1 MTLQQFHVPTIRAS
15 LTLAAAG
22 IALTLAACSS
32 SNGPDLSDE
41 PPLASLP
48 DPRDRE
54 EATPDEDF
62 LDPFAAEADDAAF
75 AGPRIAAVNDRS
87 PRANFG
93 QLSVYGSVGNTPS
106 SRRPYDGSEN
116 LMQVSHGVEG
126 ADFDPDISHQGDRIV
141 FASTQHR
148 RTADVY
154 IKRIGS
160 RSVTQ
165 LTADPANDV
174 MPAISPDDSRIAFA
188 SDRAGSWNLYVMN
201 ATGGQSVQLT
211 DDSAH
216 ELHPSWSPDGANIAY
231 CRLGEVSGR
240 WELWVLEVDNP
251 AVKHFVGYGLFPV
264 WSPAGDEILFQR
276 ARDRG
281 DRLFSVWTIDFEN
294 GQGENPT
301 EVIASSAAAIV
312 NPTWSPDGRRIAF
325 CTIPI
330 PDHVDSDR
338 PSVADL
344 WIMNADGTGRA
355 NLTGGRF
362 VNLMPAWARDN
373 RIYFISDRSGR
384 DSLWSVLPEKAIVAA
399 GGRPDSNL
407 ATVPD
412 DDQ

>member
-1 MTLQQFHVPTIRAS
+1 LGTVGARGRQ
-15 LTLAAAG
+15 
-22 IALTLAACSS
+22 
-32 SNGPDLSDE
+32 
-41 PPLASLP
+41 
-48 DPRDRE
+48 PR
-54 EATPDEDF
+54 
-62 LDPFAAEADDAAF
+62 
-75 AGPRIAAVNDRS
+75 
-87 PRANFG
+87 
-93 QLSVYGSVGNTPS
+93 
-106 SRRPYDGSEN
+106 
-116 LMQVSHGVEG
+116 
-126 ADFDPDISHQGDRIV
+126 
-141 FASTQHR
+141 
-148 RTADVY
+148 
-154 IKRIGS
+154 
-160 RSVTQ
+160 
-165 LTADPANDV
+165 
-174 MPAISPDDSRIAFA
+174 
-188 SDRAGSWNLYVMN
+188 
-201 ATGGQSVQLT
+201 
-211 DDSAH
+211 
-216 ELHPSWSPDGANIAY
+216 
-231 CRLGEVSGR
+231 
-240 WELWVLEVDNP
+240 
-251 AVKHFVGYGLFPV
+251 VGYGLFPV